1 MRKKTELTDDIT
13 LADESRAFLLVA
25 AVLVPVLT
33 VALVIGFGF
42 SVWISQLFLGP
53 PGH

>member
-1 MRKKTELTDDIT
+1 MSKQNPPNNDTS
-13 LADESRAFLLVA
+13 LADEFRAFLLVA

-33 VALVIGFGF
+33 VTVIVGYGF
-42 SVWISQLFLGP
+42 SVWISQMFLGP

>member
-1 MRKKTELTDDIT
+1 MSKNTDSNDGIS
-13 LADESRAFLLVA
+13 LAKEFQAFLLVA